1 MRRPGVFRDLEL
13 EWQGVVYAIPAN
25 RIMGAIARIEEV
37 VTLPELQAYAQRGT
51 APVAKLS
58 MAFGSVL
65 RYAGADISDDEVYAA
80 ALAEN
85 AEESGGVLTAVMNV
99 MQIMIPPDVLKNQ
112 SATAVRE
119 TTETST
125 EGSLKSRSKR
135 RSRAENG

>member
-13 EWQGVVYAIPAN
+13 EWQGVVYSIPAN

-125 EGSLKSRSKR
+125 EGSSKLRSKR